1 VNRPELAPPIAPG
14 SPERPGGAANLLTY
28 LGVLSRRKWV
38 MLPAIVLVPL
48 LSVALTLRQAPLYE
62 ATAELFLNRENLAAS
77 LDGLLGPTSAADAE
91 RFGKTQERLAR
102 IPEVAR
108 RTLAAVGVRDSGPYE
123 LLGASRVTSAPDADI
138 LYFAVRNQDPGLARR
153 LATAYAEQFVAF
165 RDEEDSSRIEQARKR
180 IERRLAALRA
190 AGDESSSLY
199 TDLREK
205 RSQLEALDALQT
217 SNASVVRPADS
228 AVQIA
233 PRSPTRTA
241 AFGIGL
247 GIALAIALAFLADA
261 LDTRVR
267 TEDEIEDSLGGLP
280 LLGRI
285 PEPPHELRES
295 EVAMLTHPGS
305 RYAESIRMLRVRL
318 GSAALGPERQLIMVT
333 SASARE
339 GKSTTV
345 ANLAVALAQAGR
357 RVVLCDL
364 DARRAIIHE
373 LFHLPAQPGLTDLV
387 AGDVA
392 LENSLKAVSI
402 SPKAY
407 WGRSDSQNGHGAGA
421 LEVLTLGRTPPD
433 PGELVGSQRVVEI
446 LETLRDRADV
456 VLVDTPAM
464 LAVGDAMTIAGIV
477 DTVLVVVRQGAVRR
491 STLRELG
498 RVLASSP
505 ATPLGFVVTN
515 SAVADRYEHG
525 WYYGHPASLTGEQES
540 VRR

>member
-1 VNRPELAPPIAPG
+1 VSLPEPAPAIPRG
-14 SPERPGGAANLLTY
+14 SPEGAGGSPNLLTY

-62 ATAELFLNRENLAAS
+62 ATAQLFLNRENLTAS
-77 LDGLLGPTSAADAE
+77 LAGLASPASAADAE
-91 RFGKTQERLAR
+91 RFGKTQAEQAR
-102 IPEVAR
+102 IPEVAS
-108 RTLAAVGVRDSGPYE
+108 RTLAAVGIRDSGPYD
-123 LLGASRVTSAPDADI
+123 LLGASHVTSAADADI
-138 LYFAVRNQDPGLARR
+138 LYFAVRDQDPGLAQR
-153 LATAYAEQFVAF
+153 LATAYAEQFVVF
-165 RDEEDSSRIEQARKR
+165 RNKVDSSTIDQARKR

-190 AGDESSSLY
+190 SGGESSSLY
-199 TDLREK
+199 RDLRAK
-205 RSQLEALDALQT
+205 KDQLEELDALRT

-233 PRSPTRTA
+233 PRSPTRIA
-241 AFGIGL
+241 ALGIGL
-247 GIALAIALAFLADA
+247 GIVLAIALAFLADA

-267 TEDEIEDSLGGLP
+267 SEDEIEDSLGGLP

-285 PEPPHELRES
+285 PEPSRELPARA
-295 EVAMLTHPGS
+295 VAMLTHPGS
-305 RYAESIRMLRVRL
+305 PYAESIRTLRVRL
-318 GSAALGPERQLIMVT
+318 GLATMGPEKRLIMVT

-373 LFHLPAQPGLTDLV
+373 LFHLPGQPGLTDVV

-392 LENSLKAVSI
+392 LEKSLKAVPI
-402 SPKAY
+402 PPKSY

-433 PGELVGSQRVVEI
+433 PGEFVGSQRVAEI

-477 DTVLVVVRQGAVRR
+477 DTVLVVVRQGGVRR

-498 RVLASSP
+498 RVLATSP
-505 ATPLGFVVTN
+505 ARPLGFVVTG
-515 SAVADRYEHG
+515 SAVADRYEYG
-525 WYYGHPASLTGEQES
+525 WYYQDPLSTMREQES
-540 VRR
+540 IRE

>member
-1 VNRPELAPPIAPG
+1 MNRLEPAQAIPPG
-14 SPERPGGAANLLTY
+14 SPEEAGASANLRTY

-62 ATAELFLNRENLAAS
+62 ATAELFLNSENLAAS
-77 LDGLLGPTSAADAE
+77 LGGLAAPASASDAE

-102 IPEVAR
+102 FPEVAS
-108 RTLAAVGVRDSGPYE
+108 RTLAAVGIRDSGPYE

-138 LYFAVRNQDPGLARR
+138 LYFAVSDQDPALARR

-165 RDEEDSSRIEQARKR
+165 RNEVDSSRIERARKR
-180 IERRLAALRA
+180 IDRRLAALRA
-190 AGDESSSLY
+190 AGSESSSLY
-199 TDLREK
+199 RDLRAK
-205 RSQLEALDALQT
+205 KDQLEEIDALQT

-233 PRSPTRTA
+233 PRSPTRVA
-241 AFGIGL
+241 ALGIGL
-247 GIALAIALAFLADA
+247 GIVLAIALAFLADA

-267 TEDEIEDSLGGLP
+267 SEDEIEDSLGGLP

-285 PEPPHELRES
+285 PEPSRDLSAS

-305 RYAESIRMLRVRL
+305 PYAESIRMLRVRL
-318 GSAALGPERQLIMVT
+318 GRASVGPGTRLIMVT

-339 GKSTTV
+339 GKSTTA

-364 DARRAIIHE
+364 DARRAIIHD
-373 LFHLPAQPGLTDLV
+373 LFHLPGQPGLTDVV

-392 LENSLKAVSI
+392 LENSLKAVAI
-402 SPKAY
+402 PPKPY

-433 PGELVGSQRVVEI
+433 PGEFVGSQGVFEV
-446 LETLRDRADV
+446 LETLRDRADI

-477 DTVLVVVRQGAVRR
+477 DSVLVVVRQGVVRR

-505 ATPLGFVVTN
+505 ASPLGFVATG
-515 SAVADRYEHG
+515 SAAPDRYEYG
-525 WYYGHPASLTGEQES
+525 WYYQDPLAVTREQES
-540 VRR
+540 IRE

>member
-1 VNRPELAPPIAPG
+1 VNLPEPAPAIPRG
-14 SPERPGGAANLLTY
+14 SPEGAGGSPNLLTY
-28 LGVLSRRKWV
+28 LGVLSRRRWV

-62 ATAELFLNRENLAAS
+62 ATAQLFLNRENLTAS
-77 LDGLLGPTSAADAE
+77 LAGLASPASAADAE
-91 RFGKTQERLAR
+91 RFGKTQAEQAR
-102 IPEVAR
+102 IPEVASR
-108 RTLAAVGVRDSGPYE
+108 ALAAVGIRDSGPYD
-123 LLGASRVTSAPDADI
+123 LLGASHVTSAADADI
-138 LYFAVRNQDPGLARR
+138 LYFAVRDQDPGLAQR
-153 LATAYAEQFVAF
+153 LATAYAEQFVVF
-165 RDEEDSSRIEQARKR
+165 RNKVDSSTIDEARKR

-190 AGDESSSLY
+190 SGGESSSLY
-199 TDLREK
+199 RDLRAK
-205 RSQLEALDALQT
+205 KDQLEELDALRT

-233 PRSPTRTA
+233 PRSPTRIA
-241 AFGIGL
+241 ALGIGL
-247 GIALAIALAFLADA
+247 GIVLAIALAFLADA

-267 TEDEIEDSLGGLP
+267 SEDEIEDSLGGLP

-285 PEPPHELRES
+285 PEPSRELPARA
-295 EVAMLTHPGS
+295 VAMLTHPGS
-305 RYAESIRMLRVRL
+305 PYAESIRTLRVRL
-318 GSAALGPERQLIMVT
+318 GLATMGPGKRLIMVT

-373 LFHLPAQPGLTDLV
+373 LFHLPGQPGLTDVV

-392 LENSLKAVSI
+392 LENSLKAVPI
-402 SPKAY
+402 PPKSY
-407 WGRSDSQNGHGAGA
+407 WGRSDSQNGHGAGV

-433 PGELVGSQRVVEI
+433 PGEFVGSQRVAEI

-477 DTVLVVVRQGAVRR
+477 DTVLVVVRQGGVRR

-505 ATPLGFVVTN
+505 ARPLGFVVTG
-515 SAVADRYEHG
+515 SAVADRYEYG
-525 WYYGHPASLTGEQES
+525 WYYQDPLSITREQES
-540 VRR
+540 IRE

>member
-1 VNRPELAPPIAPG
+1 MNRLEPAPAIPPG
-14 SPERPGGAANLLTY
+14 SPEEAGASANLLTY

-62 ATAELFLNRENLAAS
+62 ATAELFLNSENVAAS
-77 LDGLLGPTSAADAE
+77 LGGLAAPASASDAE

-102 IPEVAR
+102 FPEVAS
-108 RTLAAVGVRDSGPYE
+108 RTLAAVGIRDSGPYE

-138 LYFAVRNQDPGLARR
+138 LYFAVSDQDPALARR

-165 RDEEDSSRIEQARKR
+165 RNEVDSSRIERARKR
-180 IERRLAALRA
+180 IDQRLAALRA
-190 AGDESSSLY
+190 AGSESSSLY
-199 TDLREK
+199 RDLRAK
-205 RSQLEALDALQT
+205 KDQLEELDALQT

-233 PRSPTRTA
+233 PRSPRRVA
-241 AFGIGL
+241 ALGIGL
-247 GIALAIALAFLADA
+247 GIVLAIALAFLADA

-267 TEDEIEDSLGGLP
+267 SEDEIEDRLGGLP

-285 PEPPHELRES
+285 PEPSRELPAS
-295 EVAMLTHPGS
+295 DVAMLTHPGS
-305 RYAESIRMLRVRL
+305 PYAESIRMLRVRL
-318 GSAALGPERQLIMVT
+318 GLATMGPERRLIMVT
-333 SASARE
+333 SASAQE
-339 GKSTTV
+339 GKSTTI

-373 LFHLPAQPGLTDLV
+373 FFHLPGQPGLTDVV

-392 LENSLKAVSI
+392 LENSLKPVPI
-402 SPKAY
+402 PPKSY

-433 PGELVGSQRVVEI
+433 PGEFIGSQRVVEI

-491 STLRELG
+491 SALRELG

-505 ATPLGFVVTN
+505 ARPLGFVVTG
-515 SAVADRYEHG
+515 SAVADRYDQN
-525 WYYGHPASLTGEQES
+525 WYYGHPAPITGEQES
-540 VRR
+540 IRR

>member
-1 VNRPELAPPIAPG
+1 
-14 SPERPGGAANLLTY
+14 
-28 LGVLSRRKWV
+28 

-62 ATAELFLNRENLAAS
+62 ATAQLFLNRENLAAS
-77 LDGLLGPTSAADAE
+77 VAGLASPASAADAE
-91 RFGKTQERLAR
+91 RFGKTQAEQAR

-108 RTLAAVGVRDSGPYE
+108 RTLAAVGIRDSGPYD
-123 LLGASRVTSAPDADI
+123 LLGASHVTSAADVDI
-138 LYFAVRNQDPGLARR
+138 LYFAVRDQDPGLAQR
-153 LATAYAEQFVAF
+153 LATAYAEQFVVF
-165 RDEEDSSRIEQARKR
+165 RNEVDSSVIDQARKR

-190 AGDESSSLY
+190 SGGESSSLY
-199 TDLREK
+199 RDLTAK
-205 RSQLEALDALQT
+205 KDQLEELDALQT
-217 SNASVVRPADS
+217 SNASFVRPAD
-228 AVQIA
+228 AAAQIA
-233 PRSPTRTA
+233 PRSPTRIA
-241 AFGIGL
+241 ALGIGL
-247 GIALAIALAFLADA
+247 GIVLAIALAFLADA

-267 TEDEIEDSLGGLP
+267 SEDEIEDSLGGLP

-285 PEPPHELRES
+285 PEPPRELPPS
-295 EVAMLTHPGS
+295 DVAMLTHPGS
-305 RYAESIRMLRVRL
+305 PYAESIRMLRVRL
-318 GSAALGPERQLIMVT
+318 GRASVGPGTRLIMVT

-339 GKSTTV
+339 GKSTTA

-364 DARRAIIHE
+364 DARRAIIHK
-373 LFHLPAQPGLTDLV
+373 LFHLPEQPGLTDVV

-392 LENSLKAVSI
+392 LENSLKAVAI
-402 SPKAY
+402 PPKPY

-433 PGELVGSQRVVEI
+433 PGEFVGSQGVFEV
-446 LETLRDRADV
+446 LETLRDRADI

-477 DTVLVVVRQGAVRR
+477 DSVMVVVRQGVVRR

-505 ATPLGFVVTN
+505 ASPLGFVATG
-515 SAVADRYEHG
+515 SAVPDRYEYG
-525 WYYGHPASLTGEQES
+525 WYYQDPLAVTREQES
-540 VRR
+540 IRR

>member
-1 VNRPELAPPIAPG
+1 VNRPEPGPAIPPG
-14 SPERPGGAANLLTY
+14 SPEGAGGSANLLTY

-48 LSVALTLRQAPLYE
+48 LAVALTLRQAPLYE

-77 LDGLLGPTSAADAE
+77 LGGLAGPTSASDAE

-102 IPEVAR
+102 FPEVAR
-108 RTLAAVGVRDSGPYE
+108 RTLAAVGIRDSGPYE

-138 LYFAVRNQDPGLARR
+138 LYFAVRDQDPGLARR
-153 LATAYAEQFVAF
+153 LATAYAEQFVDF
-165 RDEEDSSRIEQARKR
+165 RNEVDSSRIEKARQR
-180 IERRLAALRA
+180 IDRRLATLRA
-190 AGDESSSLY
+190 EGSESSSLY
-199 TDLREK
+199 RDLRAK
-205 RSQLEALDALQT
+205 KDQLEEVDALQT

-233 PRSPTRTA
+233 PRSPTRIA
-241 AFGIGL
+241 ALGIGL
-247 GIALAIALAFLADA
+247 GIVLAIALAFLADA

-267 TEDEIEDSLGGLP
+267 SEDEIEDSLGGLP

-285 PEPPHELRES
+285 PEPSRELPAS
-295 EVAMLTHPGS
+295 GVAMLTHPGS
-305 RYAESIRMLRVRL
+305 PYAESIRMLRVRL
-318 GSAALGPERQLIMVT
+318 GLATMGPRRVIMVT

-345 ANLAVALAQAGR
+345 ANLAVALAQAGQ

-364 DARRAIIHE
+364 DARRAIIHK
-373 LFHLPAQPGLTDLV
+373 LFHLPEQPGFTDVV
-387 AGDVA
+387 ASDVA
-392 LENSLKAVSI
+392 LENSLKAVAI
-402 SPKAY
+402 PPKPY

-433 PGELVGSQRVVEI
+433 PGEFVGSQGVFEI
-446 LETLRDRADV
+446 LETLRDRADI

-477 DTVLVVVRQGAVRR
+477 DSVLVVVRQGVVRR

-505 ATPLGFVVTN
+505 ARPLGFVVTG
-515 SAVADRYEHG
+515 SAVADRYEYG
-525 WYYGHPASLTGEQES
+525 WYYQDPLSVMREQES
-540 VRR
+540 TRE

>member
-1 VNRPELAPPIAPG
+1 MNRLEPAQAIPPG
-14 SPERPGGAANLLTY
+14 SPEEAGASANLRTY

-62 ATAELFLNRENLAAS
+62 ATAELFLNSENLAAS
-77 LDGLLGPTSAADAE
+77 LGGLAAPSASDAE

-102 IPEVAR
+102 FPEVAS
-108 RTLAAVGVRDSGPYE
+108 RTLAAVGIRDSGPYE

-138 LYFAVRNQDPGLARR
+138 LYFAVSDQDPALARR
-153 LATAYAEQFVAF
+153 LATAYAEEFVDF
-165 RDEEDSSRIEQARKR
+165 RNEVDSSRIERARKR
-180 IERRLAALRA
+180 IDRRLAALRA
-190 AGDESSSLY
+190 AGSESSSLY
-199 TDLREK
+199 RDLRAK
-205 RSQLEALDALQT
+205 KDQLEELDALQT

-228 AVQIA
+228 AAQIA
-233 PRSPTRTA
+233 PRSPTRVA
-241 AFGIGL
+241 ALGIGL
-247 GIALAIALAFLADA
+247 GIVLAIALAFLADA

-267 TEDEIEDSLGGLP
+267 SEDEIEDSLGGLP

-285 PEPPHELRES
+285 PEPSRDLSAS

-305 RYAESIRMLRVRL
+305 PYAESIRMLRVRL
-318 GSAALGPERQLIMVT
+318 GRASVGPGTRLIMVT

-339 GKSTTV
+339 GKSTTA

-364 DARRAIIHE
+364 DARRAIIHD
-373 LFHLPAQPGLTDLV
+373 LFHLPGQPGLTDVV

-392 LENSLKAVSI
+392 LENSLKAVAI
-402 SPKAY
+402 PPKPY

-433 PGELVGSQRVVEI
+433 PGEFVGSQGVFEV
-446 LETLRDRADV
+446 LETLRDRADI

-477 DTVLVVVRQGAVRR
+477 DSVLVVVRQGVVRR

-505 ATPLGFVVTN
+505 ASPLGFVATG
-515 SAVADRYEHG
+515 SAAPDRYEYG
-525 WYYGHPASLTGEQES
+525 WYYQDPLSLTREQES
-540 VRR
+540 TRE